1 MRSGTGARRRP
12 RGVIDSRTITVG
24 NARRH
29 ECAAALYAFSVGLGF
44 VFADPGLRQRANQ
57 PAGNGEKDEVAQV
70 EADRL

>member
-1 MRSGTGARRRP
+1 MACCVPGYCVRRAEP
-12 RGVIDSRTITVG
+12 VHDCFDSRTITVG

-57 PAGNGEKDEVAQV
+57 PAGCPTRDGH
-70 EADRL
+70 